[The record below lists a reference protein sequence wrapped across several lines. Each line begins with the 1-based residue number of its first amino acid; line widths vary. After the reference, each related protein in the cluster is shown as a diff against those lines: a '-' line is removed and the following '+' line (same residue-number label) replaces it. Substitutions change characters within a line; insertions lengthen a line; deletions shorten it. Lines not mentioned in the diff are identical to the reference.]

1 MKIKKKGAKGKKAM
15 AATIKKYNKG
25 GKLSAAA
32 KKNREEKALTNKG
45 GKQVADAEL
54 GAERSASRAA
64 SIREAK
70 ANIAASNANLADLA
84 KEYKALTPEER
95 KGEKGKALKEKMRT
109 EKDAKRGNAKYDSD
123 LATNV
128 QGKVRIIGKA
138 LKV

>member
-1 MKIKKKGAKGKKAM
+1 MKVRKKKSTKGKKAM
-15 AATIKKYNKG
+15 VAAYNKG
-25 GKLSAAA
+25 GKLSAAV
-32 KKNREEKALTNKG
+32 KKNREEKALKNKD
-45 GKQVADAEL
+45 GKQVTDAEL

-64 SIREAK
+64 SVREAK